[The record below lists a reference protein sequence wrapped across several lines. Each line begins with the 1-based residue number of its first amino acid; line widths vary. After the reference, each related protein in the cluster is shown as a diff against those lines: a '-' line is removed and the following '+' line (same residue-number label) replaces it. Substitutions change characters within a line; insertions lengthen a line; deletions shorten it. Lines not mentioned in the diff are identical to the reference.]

1 MRHWIVVIHMTCT
14 KFHNINVNQQY
25 EIPKPN
31 FVNKT
36 LWITHTYLYTR
47 IFYHFLKMV
56 NTLYINKPAK
66 IPRQTHQLTTTI
78 ISNPCSPPSK
88 KKLTLLS
95 RHHHRYFENFLKK
108 RKRKRKEKTI
118 ARFAAS
124 PPRLSSTPRMNL
136 YDKYVELRVM
146 YNCWQEKKERK
157 KRGDDWKFRKR
168 RASWERVSRK

>member
-1 MRHWIVVIHMTCT
+1 MNNTYVIYIHKSSIYTSLKWWTPYTSNSLTC
-14 KFHNINVNQQY
+14 KDSS
-25 EIPKPN
+25 
-31 FVNKT
+31 
-36 LWITHTYLYTR
+36 
-47 IFYHFLKMV
+47 
-56 NTLYINKPAK
+56 
-66 IPRQTHQLTTTI
+66 
-78 ISNPCSPPSK
+78 SNPPINHHDYFKPLLPSPPPSFQ